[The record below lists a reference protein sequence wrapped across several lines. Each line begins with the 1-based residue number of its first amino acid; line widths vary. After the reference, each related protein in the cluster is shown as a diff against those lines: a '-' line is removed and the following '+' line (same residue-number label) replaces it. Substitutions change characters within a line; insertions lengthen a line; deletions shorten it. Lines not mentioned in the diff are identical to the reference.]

1 MAGDRHPPWV
11 ELRASSAFRFL
22 EAASLPEDL
31 ATRAAELGQPAL
43 ALADLGGVYGI
54 PRFVK
59 AARAAGIRPLVGATV
74 PLDLADLLGAGTGR
88 RGKDGAHP
96 SAAFQAPVAPTLL
109 GGSPTRPDEATSLPP
124 TSPGAGRPRLLLL
137 CRDKEGW
144 ANLCE
149 LLTESHRNREKGDCL
164 VTLDQMERLGGG
176 LVAIAGG
183 LDGPVATAAR
193 TAGREV
199 ARAVA
204 DRLAGIF
211 GRRNVA
217 LDLQRH
223 GRRDEEHVNR
233 LLQDLAGSLGLACIA
248 TNDVRYATPDRA
260 PVLDALLALRH
271 HVSLDTA
278 GRLLPADRRRHL
290 LSAAEM
296 GERFADLPGVLT
308 ATGDFAARL
317 DFTLADPGYTFPRFP
332 TPAGDTEFG
341 LLHQLTQQG
350 VRDRYRPVTPR
361 VMHQVTHELDL
372 IQKLDLA
379 GYFLLVHDIARFCR
393 DNGILAQGRGSAAN
407 SAVCYSLGITAV
419 DPIAF
424 DLLFER
430 FLSEERGEW
439 PDIDLDLPSGDDRE
453 RVIQYVYQRY
463 GPQSVGMAAAV
474 NTYHGRGAA
483 RDIGKVL
490 GLDPERIGRLA
501 GLVGH
506 FEFPDDP
513 LERTARLT
521 EAGLDVTDTRVRHF
535 LDLWGA
541 VRHLPRHLSQ
551 HNGGMVICG
560 GRLDRVVPLEP
571 AAMPGRVCVQ
581 WDKDDLA
588 DLRLIKVDLLGL
600 GMLAVLRET
609 IELVRQAERV
619 EVDLAHLPPDDPET
633 YDMLRKADTVGVFQ
647 VESRAQMATLPR
659 LQPRRFYDL
668 VVEVALIRPGPI
680 VGKMVHPY
688 LARRAGREAVTY
700 DDPCLEPILARTLG
714 VPLFQEQLMRIAM
727 TAAGFT
733 GGQAEELRRALGS
746 RRSREQMDR
755 MVVQMKE
762 GMTVRGIP
770 ADAQERIVGSVASF
784 ALYGFPESH
793 AASFALI
800 AYASAY
806 LKRHHPAAFLAALLD
821 QWPMGFYHPST
832 LVQDAVRHGVTVR
845 PVDADRSG
853 WDCTL
858 ETDADDGKDGRPATA
873 SPARNGP
880 AVRLGL
886 KYVKGLSRQTGLRV
900 QEERARGPFDGV
912 TDLGRRTG
920 ATSAELFAMAEA
932 GVLGANRRDAMWQAL
947 ALPATKDL
955 LAGTIQETPEPALP
969 ALGDSQ
975 TMAADYARTG
985 LTTGAHPV
993 AFLRAGIDR
1002 TGALRAADLPAVA
1015 DGRRV
1020 RVAGMVIVRQRPYTA
1035 KGMFFATLED
1045 ETGLSNL
1052 VVTPDLFATNR
1063 RLLSVEPFL
1072 LVEGVAQNREGVVS
1086 VRADRFRALT
1096 GGPPHE
1102 GRNFC

>member
-1 MAGDRHPPWV
+1 
-11 ELRASSAFRFL
+11 
-22 EAASLPEDL
+22 
-31 ATRAAELGQPAL
+31 
-43 ALADLGGVYGI
+43 
-54 PRFVK
+54 
-59 AARAAGIRPLVGATV
+59 
-74 PLDLADLLGAGTGR
+74 
-88 RGKDGAHP
+88 
-96 SAAFQAPVAPTLL
+96 
-109 GGSPTRPDEATSLPP
+109 
-124 TSPGAGRPRLLLL
+124 
-137 CRDKEGW
+137 
-144 ANLCE
+144 
-149 LLTESHRNREKGDCL
+149 
-164 VTLDQMERLGGG
+164 
-176 LVAIAGG
+176 
-183 LDGPVATAAR
+183 
-193 TAGREV
+193 
-199 ARAVA
+199 
-204 DRLAGIF
+204 
-211 GRRNVA
+211 
-217 LDLQRH
+217 
-223 GRRDEEHVNR
+223 
-233 LLQDLAGSLGLACIA
+233 
-248 TNDVRYATPDRA
+248 
-260 PVLDALLALRH
+260 
-271 HVSLDTA
+271 
-278 GRLLPADRRRHL
+278 
-290 LSAAEM
+290 
-296 GERFADLPGVLT
+296 
-308 ATGDFAARL
+308 
-317 DFTLADPGYTFPRFP
+317 
-332 TPAGDTEFG
+332 
-341 LLHQLTQQG
+341 
-350 VRDRYRPVTPR
+350 
-361 VMHQVTHELDL
+361 
-372 IQKLDLA
+372 
-379 GYFLLVHDIARFCR
+379 
-393 DNGILAQGRGSAAN
+393 
-407 SAVCYSLGITAV
+407 
-419 DPIAF
+419 
-424 DLLFER
+424 
-430 FLSEERGEW
+430 
-439 PDIDLDLPSGDDRE
+439 
-453 RVIQYVYQRY
+453 
-463 GPQSVGMAAAV
+463 V

-483 RDIGKVL
+483 RDTGKVL
-490 GLDPERIGRLA
+490 GLDPERIARLA

-513 LERTARLT
+513 KERSARLT

-609 IELVRQAERV
+609 IDLVRQAEGV
-619 EVDLAHLPPDDPET
+619 EVDLAHLPPDDPAT

-714 VPLFQEQLMRIAM
+714 VPLFQEQLMRMAM

-755 MVVQMKE
+755 MVLQMRE

-770 ADAQERIVGSVASF
+770 PDAQDRIVGSVASF

-832 LVQDAVRHGVTVR
+832 LVQDAARHGVTVR
-845 PVDADRSG
+845 PMDADRSC

-858 ETDADDGKDGRPATA
+858 ETGRDGGEDGRAATA
-873 SPARNGP
+873 SPTRGTP

-886 KYVKGLSRQTGLRV
+886 KYVKGLSHRTGERIV
-900 QEERARGPFDGV
+900 DERAHGPFDGV

-920 ATSAELFAMAEA
+920 ATSAELFALAEA
-932 GVLGANRRDAMWQAL
+932 GALGTNRRDAMWQAL
-947 ALPATKDL
+947 ALPATTYL

-969 ALGDSQ
+969 DLGNREA
-975 TMAADYARTG
+975 MAADFARTG

-993 AFLRAGIDR
+993 AFLRPGIDR

-1035 KGMFFATLED
+1035 KGMYFATLED
-1045 ETGLSNL
+1045 ETGLSN
-1052 VVTPDLFATNR
+1052 VVVMPDLFAANR

-1086 VRADRFRALT
+1086 VRADRFRALS
-1096 GGPPHE
+1096 GGPRHE

>member
-1 MAGDRHPPWV
+1 M
-11 ELRASSAFRFL
+11 
-22 EAASLPEDL
+22 
-31 ATRAAELGQPAL
+31 

-59 AARAAGIRPLVGATV
+59 AARAAGIRPLLGATV
-74 PLDLADLLGAGTGR
+74 PLDLGDMLSAGGGGPATGSGGTGAPRLAAGTDGSGR
-88 RGKDGAHP
+88 SAGLTTPDSSP
-96 SAAFQAPVAPTLL
+96 SRARPTPTLL
-109 GGSPTRPDEATSLPP
+109 GGSPVRPDQAATLPP

-137 CRDKEGW
+137 CRDRDGW

-149 LLTESHRNREKGDCL
+149 LLTEAHRGREKGDCL
-164 VTLDQMERLGGG
+164 ATQEHLERFSGG
-176 LVAIAGG
+176 LIAVAGG
-183 LDGPVATAAR
+183 LDGPVIAAAR
-193 TAGREV
+193 AAGREA
-199 ARAVA
+199 ARDVA
-204 DRLAGIF
+204 DRLAGTF

-223 GRRDEEHVNR
+223 GRRDEEHANR
-233 LLQDLAGSLGLACIA
+233 LLHDLASSLGLACIA
-248 TNDVRYATPDRA
+248 TNDTRYATPDRA
-260 PVLDALLALRH
+260 PVLDVLLALRH
-271 HVSLDTA
+271 HVSLDSA
-278 GRLLPADRRRHL
+278 GRLLPADRLRHL
-290 LSAAEM
+290 PSAADM
-296 GERFADLPGVLT
+296 TERFADLPGVLA
-308 ATGDFAARL
+308 ATTSLAARL

-332 TPAGDTEFG
+332 TPSGETEFS
-341 LLHQLTQQG
+341 LLHELVQQG

-393 DNGILAQGRGSAAN
+393 DSGILAQGRGSAAN

-453 RVIQYVYQRY
+453 KVIQYVYGRY
-463 GPQSVGMAAAV
+463 GERSVGMAAAV

-506 FEFPDDP
+506 FEFPEDP
-513 LERTARLT
+513 AERISRIK
-521 EAGLDVTDTRVRHF
+521 EAGLDVADTRVRNF
-535 LDLWGA
+535 LELWGA

-581 WDKDDLA
+581 WDKDDLC
-588 DLRLIKVDLLGL
+588 DQRIIKVDLLGL

-609 IELVRQAERV
+609 IELVRHAEHV
-619 EVDLAHLPPDDPET
+619 DVDLAHLPPDDPGT
-633 YDMLRKADTVGVFQ
+633 YEMLRRADTVGVFQ

-659 LQPRRFYDL
+659 LKPRRFYDL

-688 LARRAGREAVTY
+688 LARRAGRMPVTY

-714 VPLFQEQLMRIAM
+714 IPLFQEQLMRMAM
-727 TAAGFT
+727 TVAGFT

-746 RRSREQMDR
+746 RRSKEQMER
-755 MVVQMKE
+755 MVVQMRE
-762 GMTVRGIP
+762 GMTARGIAP
-770 ADAQERIVGSVASF
+770 DAQDRIVESIASF

-793 AASFALI
+793 SASFALI

-806 LKRHHPAAFLAALLD
+806 LKHHHPAAFLAALLD

-832 LVQDAVRHGVTVR
+832 LVRDAVRHGVEVR
-845 PVDADRSG
+845 PVDANLSA

-858 ETDADDGKDGRPATA
+858 ESGGDYEGATARPERPAA
-873 SPARNGP
+873 KGP

-886 KYVKGLSRQTGLRV
+886 KYIKGLSQRTGKRIV
-900 QEERARGPFDGV
+900 QERDSGPFLGV
-912 TDLGRRTG
+912 TDLGRRTD
-920 ATSAELFAMAEA
+920 ATSAELFGLAEA
-932 GVLGANRRDAMWQAL
+932 GALGTDRRNAMWQAL

-955 LAGTIQETPEPALP
+955 LAGTIREEPEPALP
-969 ALGDSQ
+969 VLEDRDA
-975 TMAADYARTG
+975 MAADFARTG
-985 LTTGAHPV
+985 ITTGAHPV
-993 AFLRAGIDR
+993 AFLRAGLNR
-1002 TGALRAADLPAVA
+1002 TGALRSADLPSVP

-1052 VVTPDLFATNR
+1052 VVTPDLFIANR
-1063 RLLSVEPFL
+1063 RLLSVEPFI
-1072 LVEGVAQNREGVVS
+1072 LVEGVAQNREGVTS
-1086 VRADRFRALT
+1086 IRAERFRALS